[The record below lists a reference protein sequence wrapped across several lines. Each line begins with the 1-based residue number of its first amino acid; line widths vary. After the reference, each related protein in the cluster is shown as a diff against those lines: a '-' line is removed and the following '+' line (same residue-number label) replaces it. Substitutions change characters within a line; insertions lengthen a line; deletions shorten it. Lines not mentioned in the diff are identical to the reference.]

1 MSATIN
7 NSLQNPGISRK
18 ERGRPG
24 LPNQPTRADKSQVD
38 SYGMT
43 DGSKDTVEIKNSLR
57 YSIES
62 NRASSETTVKDLDEA
77 QELVKEVIGLVHSD
91 DRESHPEQ
99 VYNFNQ
105 ENLARLLCRF

>member
-7 NSLQNPGISRK
+7 NSLQNPGISKK
-18 ERGRPG
+18 EPGWPG
-24 LPNQPTRADKSQVD
+24 LPNQPARADKSRVD
-38 SYGMT
+38 TYGMT

-57 YSIES
+57 HSIES
-62 NRASSETTVKDLDEA
+62 NRSSGETTVKDLDEA
-77 QELVKEVIGLVHSD
+77 RELVKEVIGLVHSD

-105 ENLARLLCRF
+105 ENLARLLSQF